1 LQQQVDSP
9 KVESL
14 YDAYSLYVNS
24 AKGTNEASGFQ
35 DVNRFVQWVG
45 KTSSIGQLNPQIV
58 ASYAEWIGARAG
70 DASKPLEPVKS
81 FLTFLKKKEYIDVS
95 LSSHIR
101 IPKSKSK
108 LRSSNGNHSPER
120 AELSAQGYKDLV
132 SRLESLKQERV
143 KITGDIGRAMAD
155 KDFRENAPLDAAKE
169 RQGMVESQIRDL
181 ESALSTAVVT
191 GAGPSH
197 ESVRISLGKKV
208 VLKDAASGRQLSYT
222 VVHPREANL
231 ATGKLSSESPVG
243 KAIMN
248 RRQGDKVEIATPRGS
263 MSYIIEK
270 VQGK

>member
-1 LQQQVDSP
+1 LQEKVDLSI
-9 KVESL
+9 
-14 YDAYSLYVNS
+14 YDAYTHYVNS
-24 AKGTNEASGFQ
+24 AKGTNEAAGFQ
-35 DVNRFVQWVG
+35 DVNRFVQWYG

-70 DASKPLEPVKS
+70 DASKTLEPVKS

-101 IPKSKSK
+101 IPKSKS
-108 LRSSNGNHSPER
+108 RAPASNGAHTQER
-120 AELSAQGYKDLV
+120 AELSPQGYQDLV
-132 SRLESLKQERV
+132 TQLENLKLERV

-169 RQGMVESQIRDL
+169 RQGMVESMIRDL
-181 ESALSTAVVT
+181 EAALSTAVVT
-191 GAGPSH
+191 GSGPSQ
-197 ESVRISLGKKV
+197 ETMRISLGKKV

-222 VVHPREANL
+222 VVHPREANPT
-231 ATGKLSSESPVG
+231 TGKLSSESPVG

-248 RRQGDKVEIATPRGS
+248 RRQGEKVEITTPRGS
-263 MSYIIEK
+263 ISYIIEK